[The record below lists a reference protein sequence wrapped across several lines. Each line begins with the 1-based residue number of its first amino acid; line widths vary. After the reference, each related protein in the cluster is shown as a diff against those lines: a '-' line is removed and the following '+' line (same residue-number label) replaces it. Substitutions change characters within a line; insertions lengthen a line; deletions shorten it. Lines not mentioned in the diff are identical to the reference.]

1 MQTSRGCPRACEFCA
16 ASLRITSG
24 FQQKPVALAT
34 AEIAAALDVI
44 DEPFIELADDNS
56 FINGKWSKEFVK
68 SITP

>member
-1 MQTSRGCPRACEFCA
+1 M
-16 ASLRITSG
+16 
-24 FQQKPVALAT
+24 ALAT